1 MLQLAPRGE
10 IAVPILKLEAPRA
23 PHVKRH
29 IRPCVVSLTSACVAI
44 EFGRRRIHNTFG
56 DLRHFPPS
64 VSPPCHQLTE
74 SRRKPEVDHCAKE

>member
-29 IRPCVVSLTSACVAI
+29 IRPCVVSLTSAYGLILTTRSSRWYFAGGI
-44 EFGRRRIHNTFG
+44 PSYRIG
-56 DLRHFPPS
+56 
-64 VSPPCHQLTE
+64 
-74 SRRKPEVDHCAKE
+74 

>member
-29 IRPCVVSLTSACVAI
+29 IRRCVVSLTSASWI
-44 EFGRRRIHNTFG
+44 DI
-56 DLRHFPPS
+56 
-64 VSPPCHQLTE
+64 
-74 SRRKPEVDHCAKE
+74 DH